1 MSKVSEFDGF
11 CLPWT
16 PLTRFP
22 IRVYI
27 WKAAALGVRNSD
39 MLQVIVSLRN
49 PGLRERHWPVH
60 PASCR
65 ISPLLCSLSF
75 GSKLSTKDFVT
86 KMISWQTI
94 LRYPPAIIRHPLV
107 PNPSLGL
114 LVKWGSKLELKFEW
128 APGNEHQW
136 TQVAIPQEK
145 GLLSYIVFQNRPFGP
160 CDFGPFVWF
169 LWKFLSHTIWARHFL
184 MRKKKCVIQDHFDT
198 WNSQSSF
205 RSIFL
210 KTLCRRLAMEDIDRR
225 SHWSEY
231 PSESDEGATKKLTGV
246 TSVCGFRVGMP
257 ADDRCRCLWSLL
269 DVG

>member
-11 CLPWT
+11 CLPRT
-16 PLTRFP
+16 LLTRFP

-65 ISPLLCSLSF
+65 MSPLLCSLSF

-107 PNPSLGL
+107 PNPLLCL

-128 APGNEHQW
+128 TPGNEHQW

-145 GLLSYIVFQNRPFGP
+145 GLLSYIVFQNRPLARVFWTFCMVSMKVSFP
-160 CDFGPFVWF
+160 HNMSNAFFV
-169 LWKFLSHTIWARHFL
+169 
-184 MRKKKCVIQDHFDT
+184 RKKNCVMEDHFDT
-198 WNSQSSF
+198 WNSQSSL

-231 PSESDEGATKKLTGV
+231 PSKPDEGATKKLTGV